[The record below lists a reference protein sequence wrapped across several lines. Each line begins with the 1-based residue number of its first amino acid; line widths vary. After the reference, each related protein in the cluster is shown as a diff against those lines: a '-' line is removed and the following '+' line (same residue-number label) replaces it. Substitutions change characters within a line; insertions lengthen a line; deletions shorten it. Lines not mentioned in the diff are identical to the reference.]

1 MENNTEKI
9 GGVTLV
15 YDDYI
20 GKDLYVDG
28 SEEILLE
35 LVKNNPPSEYN
46 RLIKESGTWAVLYHL
61 SHIRGNIVDFLP
73 IGRQDKVLE
82 IGAGC
87 GAITG
92 TLAKKAGSVEC
103 IELSKARSLVN
114 AYRNREYDNITI
126 KVGNF
131 QDVEAKLTEQ
141 YDYITLIG
149 VFEYAKSYIQ
159 DETPFDTFLSMIKK
173 HLAPGGKI
181 VIAIENKF
189 GLKYFAGCREDHLGI
204 YYTGLEG
211 YPNSDSV
218 ETFSKD
224 ELTKIAMR
232 NGLEDITFYYPYPDY
247 KLPQTVYSDDYLPE
261 VGELSNNYRNFD
273 GDRMINF
280 NESKVFD
287 EIVKDGKFPFFSN
300 SFLVLLG
307 EKG

>member
-1 MENNTEKI
+1 MEHIIEKI
-9 GGVTLV
+9 GGVTLN

-28 SEEILLE
+28 SEEILLD
-35 LVKNNPPSEYN
+35 LVTKHEPSEYN
-46 RLIKESGTWAVLYHL
+46 RLIKEDGTWAVLYHL

-73 IGRQDKVLE
+73 ITKEHKVLE

-92 TLAKKAGSVEC
+92 TLAKKAGSVDC

-114 AYRNREYDNITI
+114 ANRNRACDNITI
-126 KVGNF
+126 HVGNF
-131 QDVEAKLTEQ
+131 QVVEAKLTEK

-159 DETPFDTFLSMIKK
+159 DNEPFDTFLTMIKK

-181 VIAIENKF
+181 IIAIENKF
-189 GLKYFAGCREDHLGI
+189 GLKYFAGCKEDHVGL
-204 YYTGLEG
+204 YHTGLEG
-211 YPNSDSV
+211 YPSTDSV

-224 ELTKIAMR
+224 ELTNIANR
-232 NGLEDITFYYPYPDY
+232 NGLNDVTFYYPYPDY
-247 KLPQTVYSDDYLPE
+247 KLPHVIYSDDYLPE
-261 VGELSNNYRNFD
+261 AGDLTNNYRNFD
-273 GDRMINF
+273 GDRMIHF

-287 EIVKDGKFPFFSN
+287 QIIKDGKFPFFSN

-307 EKG
+307 EKE